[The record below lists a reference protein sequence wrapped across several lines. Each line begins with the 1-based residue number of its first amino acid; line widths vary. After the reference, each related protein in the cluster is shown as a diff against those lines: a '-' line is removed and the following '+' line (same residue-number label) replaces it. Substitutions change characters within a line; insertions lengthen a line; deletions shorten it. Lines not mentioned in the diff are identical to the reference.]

1 MIKKGIAFVTD
12 EKGLI
17 MNNHRNN
24 RLWLLAGMALILV
37 ILSLVVS
44 GCSTM
49 LRVSGTVYEWVDA
62 PADTDG
68 EVYVDMA
75 APTDRIIEPVAS
87 ARIASFYGATTS
99 ENGTFAESWVVSP
112 GRLRMVDVKIEKE
125 GYRAIK
131 GVVALQALKRH
142 SFVIFLVRQ

>member
-1 MIKKGIAFVTD
+1 MSYR
-12 EKGLI
+12 
-17 MNNHRNN
+17 RNN
-24 RLWLLAGMALILV
+24 RLLLLAGTALILV
-37 ILSLVVS
+37 ILSLAVS
-44 GCSTM
+44 GCSTI
-49 LRVSGTVYEWVDA
+49 LIASGTVYEWVDA

-75 APTDRIIEPVAS
+75 APTDRIIKPVAS

-99 ENGTFAESWVVSP
+99 ENGTFARSWVVSP

-131 GVVALQALKRH
+131 GVVALEVLKKH

>member
-1 MIKKGIAFVTD
+1 
-12 EKGLI
+12 

-24 RLWLLAGMALILV
+24 RLLLLAGMALILV

-44 GCSTM
+44 GCSTL

-87 ARIASFYGATTS
+87 ARLASVHGAVTTS
-99 ENGTFAESWVVSP
+99 ENGTFKESWVVSP
-112 GRLRMVDVKIEKE
+112 GRRRMVDVKIEKE
-125 GYRAIK
+125 GYHTIK